1 MAMPVGGCPLTKR
14 TPETAPNC
22 IRLGLLTDLHVRNA
36 SWEARGVYMMDVDLL
51 PAAKQYVQRA
61 FEDALK
67 TLDELGR
74 EPDRWQQ
81 ARLVYALCSM
91 AEGQYQDAAIRIF
104 EVANSMQDRP
114 PGRATRRKS
123 LVTKEVMRR
132 GLTHIRIHC

>member
-1 MAMPVGGCPLTKR
+1 
-14 TPETAPNC
+14 
-22 IRLGLLTDLHVRNA
+22 
-36 SWEARGVYMMDVDLL
+36 MMDVDLL

-67 TLDELGR
+67 TLDELGH

-91 AEGQYQDAAIRIF
+91 AEGRYRDAAIRIF
-104 EVANSMQDRP
+104 EVANSIRDRP
-114 PGRATRRKS
+114 DRRATRRKS